1 MRGAV
6 YRVSVVLAGRCPGSL
21 CAQRN
26 REGTHLKVKKICLV
40 LILALIGLALF
51 RVTVGGEAPPTVT
64 GGDPVAYRCDN
75 GDRVVARYYGLADG
89 SLHFVRL
96 SFPGGEYTLPQLL
109 SASGA
114 RYSDEARLVW
124 WVKGDEVRVE
134 SRDEEG
140 EWRDWGSCRVEP

>member
-1 MRGAV
+1 MKGVV
-6 YRVSVVLAGRCPGSL
+6 YRVSVAFLSVSGASL
-21 CAQRN
+21 RGEK
-26 REGTHLKVKKICLV
+26 REGTHVKVKKIGLV

-51 RVTVGGEAPPTVT
+51 RGTRVGETPPTVT
-64 GGDPVAYRCDN
+64 GGDPVTYRCDN
-75 GDRVVARYYGLADG
+75 GDRVVARYYGLSDG
-89 SLHFVRL
+89 SLNFVRL
-96 SFPGGEYTLPQLL
+96 SFPDEEYTLPQLL

-124 WVKGDEVRVE
+124 WVKGEEARVE